1 MGYRGRGRGQYGLWP
16 GNGPF
21 SYLPPWQRPG
31 WLYGRG
37 SCWYL
42 YSQYLQGNVPSTPIP
57 SVTSQPHTLPFAPAT
72 SMPPALPFA
81 SNEQEK
87 AMLEQY
93 IKNLETQ
100 LSAIRKRLEEIKE

>member
-1 MGYRGRGRGQYGLWP
+1 MGYRGRGRGQYGPWP
-16 GNGPF
+16 GRGPF
-21 SYLPPWQRPG
+21 RNLPPWQRPG

-42 YSQYLQGNVPSTPIP
+42 YSQYLQKDAPTIPIP
-57 SVTSQPHTLPFAPAT
+57 PVTSQPPTLPFVDK
-72 SMPPALPFA
+72 
-81 SNEQEK
+81 EQEK

-100 LSAIRKRLEEIKE
+100 LGAIRKRLEEIEK